1 MPEDTTVPPPPAFKF
16 SIEGINGPGPD
27 WRTDAAKAA
36 LARIGGASG
45 VAQAQAQAAV
55 EQVVV
60 LHSIR
65 RILLVTSVVI
75 PLVLL
80 AISIILLAVAP
91 S

>member
-1 MPEDTTVPPPPAFKF
+1 MPEDTTPAFKF

-27 WRTDAAKAA
+27 WRVPPAKAA
-36 LARIGGASG
+36 LARIASSSD

-65 RILLVTSVVI
+65 RILIWTAVVI
-75 PLVLL
+75 PAAVLVL
-80 AISIILLAVAP
+80 AVILLVVTPA
-91 S
+91 